1 MSEGFI
7 VETLSLENNEDNVSG
22 LFRNYFTIHC
32 LQIQL
37 GKKTIANPEKN
48 IQYLV
53 LENWVSLE

>member
-1 MSEGFI
+1 MPEGFI
-7 VETLSLENNEDNVSG
+7 VETLSLENNEDNVSE
-22 LFRNYFTIHC
+22 LFRDYFTTYC

-53 LENWVSLE
+53 LEN

>member
-7 VETLSLENNEDNVSG
+7 VETLSLENNEDNVSE
-22 LFRNYFTIHC
+22 LFRDYFTTHC

-53 LENWVSLE
+53 LEN